1 MTVYLIIGCVL
12 GVIVVYFYGRRE
24 GIKTSQLG
32 AAVESIKR
40 SKVVDKIIKVIDEK
54 TNKKIRDISVR
65 SAINFWVPTNGTKK
79 SEDVSGTDKTGT

>member
-1 MTVYLIIGCVL
+1 ML

-40 SKVVDKIIKVIDEK
+40 SKVVDK
-54 TNKKIRDISVR
+54 KIRNISVR